1 MPFSL
6 STSQSD
12 KILKIVQESSGGP
25 LMLKMPSMAAVAV
38 RNQRKKTISSSQ
50 SPQAPK
56 TSHHHRSTTSLSVVG
71 AATDGLKIASGA
83 FQPPPQTASQGG
95 QMQPILGGGEVKN
108 HLFAWR
114 AIV

>member
-1 MPFSL
+1 
-6 STSQSD
+6 
-12 KILKIVQESSGGP
+12 
-25 LMLKMPSMAAVAV
+25 MLKMPSMAAVAV

-95 QMQPILGGGEVKN
+95 QMQPILGGGDVEN

-114 AIV
+114 ANRQWYGEKSFWCFS